1 MNLTQL
7 RKDLTR
13 LEKKDDLEKLLA
25 DAGEGLPWNDF
36 VWMLQFP
43 AFVGAAI
50 QITIMGMNAKP
61 DDDSPPAEDML
72 WMLLLVLVGLAAR
85 FLHPLFRS
93 RVQRLR
99 RRLRRKGLVAP
110 AAVVQASGMWGQL
123 EWVWGIVLCS
133 RDPAVVAEPG
143 RLVDA
148 ARGLFELKWRD
159 RATLPDAH
167 AEVAWLLYHE
177 LSPVRSVPVPED
189 LVGGLQDCAV
199 TTVML
204 PAAPVRDGEL
214 LAALILPGDLDPRA
228 VAILP
233 EAVLD

>member
-50 QITIMGMNAKP
+50 QITVMGMNARP
-61 DDDSPPAEDML
+61 EDEAPPAEDLL
-72 WMLLLVLVGLAAR
+72 WMLLLVLVGLVAR

-93 RVQRLR
+93 RIQQLR
-99 RRLRRKGLVAP
+99 RRLRRRGLVAP
-110 AAVVQASGMWGQL
+110 VAVVQASPMWGQL

-133 RDPAVVAEPG
+133 RDPAVVTEPG
-143 RLVDA
+143 RLVAA
-148 ARGLFELKWRD
+148 ARGLFERKMQD
-159 RATLPDAH
+159 RSGMSDAE
-167 AEVAWLLYHE
+167 AEIAWMLYHE
-177 LSPVRSVPVPED
+177 LSPVRSVPVPPELAD
-189 LVGGLQDCAV
+189 GLQDCTV

-204 PAAPVRDGEL
+204 PADPVRQGDL
-214 LAALILPGDLDPRA
+214 LAALVLPGELDPQA

-233 EAVLD
+233 SEVLA

>member
-143 RLVDA
+143 RLVEV
-148 ARGLFELKWRD
+148 ARGLFALKWQD

-177 LSPVRSVPVPED
+177 LSPVRSVPVPAD
-189 LVGGLQDCAV
+189 LAGGLQDCTV

-204 PAAPVRDGEL
+204 PAAPIRDGDL
-214 LAALILPGDLDPRA
+214 LAALVLPGDRDPRA